1 LIATDGVQFLV
12 GSNFWDNV
20 LSRLP
25 AELSEVLKYTITHNR
40 WRRYETINLIASENV
55 MSPLAEAAYVSDMMH
70 RYAEGKPFKRYYQ
83 GTKYV
88 DEVEVRVAELLGELL
103 GGAHVDPRPISG
115 TIANASVFRVL
126 APCGGKAVIA
136 PVQAGAHVSHTKFGT
151 LGALCIEH
159 IEMPYDAEN
168 MNVDVDKAVRLIED
182 VKPNLVVLGGS
193 VYLFPHPVKEIA
205 DAAHSVGAKLL
216 YDAAHV
222 LGLIVGKRWRNPLDY
237 GADVMTSSTHKTF
250 PGPQG
255 GIVASRDKD
264 LLKKIG
270 KSIFPYF
277 VSNHHLHR
285 LPALAVTAVE
295 MKYFG
300 ESYADQIVRNAR
312 ALAEALAAEGF
323 KVLGEHLGYTRS
335 HQVVLDVRPQ
345 GGGAKSA
352 VLLEQANIIVNK
364 NLLPYDPPDAIK
376 DPSGLRLGVQEMTR
390 FGMRED
396 NMKDIARFMR
406 RVLID
411 KEDPGKVAKEVAE
424 YRKNF
429 VEVKYTFDVNPLEG
443 DKLIL
448 LY

>member
-1 LIATDGVQFLV
+1 MPYKLTTP
-12 GSNFWDNV
+12 FWDKAFS
-20 LSRLP
+20 LIPPEAR
-25 AELSEVLKYTITHNR
+25 EVLELTQRHNI
-40 WRRYETINLIASENV
+40 WRKKETINLIASENA
-55 MSPLAEAAYVSDMMH
+55 MSPLALAAYISDMMH

-88 DEVEVRVAELLGELL
+88 DEVETRVMKLMGDIL
-103 GGAHVDPRPISG
+103 GGAFVDPRPVSG

-126 APCGGKAVIA
+126 GECGSKAVIA

-168 MNVDVDKAVRLIED
+168 LNVDVDKAVKLIES
-182 VKPNLVVLGGS
+182 VKPSFAVLGGS

-205 DAAHSVGAKLL
+205 EAIHSVGGKLV

-222 LGLIVGKRWRNPLDY
+222 LGLIVGKRWRNPLDH
-237 GADVMTSSTHKTF
+237 GADVLTASTHKTF

-255 GIVASRDKD
+255 GIIATRDEQLYKRISRAV
-264 LLKKIG
+264 
-270 KSIFPYF
+270 FPYF

-285 LPALAVTAVE
+285 LPALAITAIE

-300 ESYADQIVRNAR
+300 EAYADQVVRNAR

-335 HQVVLDVRPQ
+335 HQVVLDVRAQ
-345 GGGAKSA
+345 GGGAKAA

-390 FGMRED
+390 YGMKED
-396 NMKDIARFMR
+396 NMKDIARFMK

-411 KEDPGKVAKEVAE
+411 KEDPAKIAKEVTE
-424 YRKNF
+424 YRKEF
-429 VEVKYTFDVNPLEG
+429 LEVKYCFDINPISDG
-443 DKLIL
+443 KLYL
-448 LY
+448 LW